1 MKIFF
6 CCLFNSLII
15 REFDQLK
22 AQKKFWAQW
31 STVKNS
37 KRLCYSTLILLWLAK
52 RWKIINGIL
61 IVRFFLIINLIDKV
75 SQSDYIW
82 WLIMKSLL
90 IPITSMYIVLH
101 ISPRRAH
108 FLYKAN
114 HYYVIS
120 ILVLSFEILWFVKQ
134 QSQSIV
140 LLGIQCVRR
149 QTWLCWDTS

>member
-1 MKIFF
+1 MGKKLKNFLLANKDFKIVL

-15 REFDQLK
+15 TEFDQLK
-22 AQKKFWAQW
+22 TQKKFWAQW

-37 KRLCYSTLILLWLAK
+37 KRLCYPTLILLWLAK

-61 IVRFFLIINLIDKV
+61 IVRFFWLLTVIDKV
-75 SQSDYIW
+75 SQSDYFR
-82 WLIMKSLL
+82 WLIMKSQL
-90 IPITSMYIVLH
+90 ISNTSMYIVLH

-120 ILVLSFEILWFVKQ
+120 ILVLSFEISWFVKQ
-134 QSQSIV
+134 YS
-140 LLGIQCVRR
+140 
-149 QTWLCWDTS
+149 